1 MAYMKKVADAT
12 QNPSAGPGDGWF
24 KIAEAGLISSTQW
37 AMDKLISD
45 GDIQTVEIPACLA
58 SGDYLLR
65 FEVIALHSASQASEA
80 QFYMECAQ
88 IRVTGAASPQTPTS
102 YEILGIYSA
111 TDKGIL
117 VNIYNDQ
124 GQPYPNSYTIPG
136 MHLRLQFGKDQSN
149 SQNFVVDM
157 LLGPSVFS
165 CSADTGDVATVAA
178 PAKSATTLKT
188 VTSIAKATTS
198 TKPTTLH
205 FIAKPTTSTKPTTSP
220 STSNCVANYQ

>member
-136 MHLRLQFGKDQSN
+136 
-149 SQNFVVDM
+149 
-157 LLGPSVFS
+157 PSVFS